1 MIDLFILLIIIGYC
15 IFVIV
20 QQYKKKKANASGC
33 NGICAGCSGCNDL
46 SNLKDIYFANKAQE
60 KENR

>member
-20 QQYKKKKANASGC
+20 QQYKKKKANTNGC

-60 KENR
+60 KEN

>member
-20 QQYKKKKANASGC
+20 QQHKKKKANTNGC

-60 KENR
+60 KENG

>member
-20 QQYKKKKANASGC
+20 QQHKKKKANANGC

-60 KENR
+60 KENG

>member
-20 QQYKKKKANASGC
+20 QQHKKKKANTNGC

-46 SNLKDIYFANKAQE
+46 TKLKDIYFANKDKE
-60 KENR
+60 KDNR